1 MRKDLKSMAM
11 AMGKIKN
18 PIKLV
23 TYEASYTDAVANK
36 WKDKGG
42 KAAYIKAAKAY
53 NEKKYGTTEPTKVS
67 NKITGGSK
75 TKLAEANAELT
86 KPITPKKLSNPELK
100 VSSLKTKPSLTVNT
114 QIKVKKTEKEKL
126 SNPELKVSSLK
137 TKPGLKVDT
146 QIKAKKSK
154 KEQRKSNRSERQNQ
168 REVNRALRKQ

>member
-75 TKLAEANAELT
+75 TKLAEANTVLT
-86 KPITPKKLSNPELK
+86 KPITP
-100 VSSLKTKPSLTVNT
+100 
-114 QIKVKKTEKEKL
+114 KTEKEKL

-137 TKPGLKVDT
+137 TKPGLEVNT

-168 REVNRALRKQ
+168 REVNRALKKQ

>member
-75 TKLAEANAELT
+75 AKLAEANTVLT
-86 KPITPKKLSNPELK
+86 KPITP
-100 VSSLKTKPSLTVNT
+100 
-114 QIKVKKTEKEKL
+114 KTEKEKL

-137 TKPGLKVDT
+137 KKQSLNVDT
-146 QIKAKKSK
+146 KIKAKPSK
-154 KEQRKSNRSERQNQ
+154 KEQRKSNRSERRNQ
-168 REVNRALRKQ
+168 REVDRALKNNKKV

>member
-67 NKITGGSK
+67 NKITGGSR
-75 TKLAEANAELT
+75 TKLAEANTVLT
-86 KPITPKKLSNPELK
+86 KPITP
-100 VSSLKTKPSLTVNT
+100 
-114 QIKVKKTEKEKL
+114 KTEKEKL

-137 TKPGLKVDT
+137 KKQSLNVDT
-146 QIKAKKSK
+146 KIKAKPSK
-154 KEQRKSNRSERQNQ
+154 KEQRKSNRSERRNQ
-168 REVNRALRKQ
+168 REVDRALKNNKKV

>member
-75 TKLAEANAELT
+75 TRLAKANIELT
-86 KPITPKKLSNPELK
+86 KPVTP
-100 VSSLKTKPSLTVNT
+100 
-114 QIKVKKTEKEKL
+114 KTEKEKL

-137 TKPGLKVDT
+137 KKPGLNVDT

-168 REVNRALRKQ
+168 REVNRALKKQ